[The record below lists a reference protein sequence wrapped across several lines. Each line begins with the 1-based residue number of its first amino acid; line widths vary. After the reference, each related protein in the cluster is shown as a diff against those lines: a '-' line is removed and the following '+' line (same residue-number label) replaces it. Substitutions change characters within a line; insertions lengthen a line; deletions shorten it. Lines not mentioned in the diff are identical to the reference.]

1 MPPLWTVEF
10 SQRAAADFD
19 EIILHTFKYFGQH
32 QAQRYSEL
40 IAHSVRELSESGPD
54 HYLAKTRPELHADI
68 QSMPIRRV
76 GMNAKHLLF
85 FKEVVDK
92 QSRKIVILRI
102 LHTSMDFEEHL

>member
-10 SQRAAADFD
+10 SQRAATDFD
-19 EIILHTFKYFGQH
+19 DIIRHTFKHFGQN
-32 QAQRYSEL
+32 QAQRYSHL

-54 HYLAKTRPELHADI
+54 HPLTRSRPELHADI
-68 QSMPIRRV
+68 QSMPIQRM

-85 FKEVVDK
+85 FKEVAEK

-102 LHTSMDFEEHL
+102 LHTSMDFEEHF